1 MKKALIVVDMQVD
14 FVSGALGFEGA
25 ESVIP
30 VIAKKI
36 KAARKNN
43 NAVIFTMDT
52 HGDDYLATE
61 EGKHLPVPHV
71 IEGTPGHELVPE
83 IEALKE
89 VGDPVFI
96 KPTFPSLA
104 LGNYLQE
111 HAFDAV
117 ELCGLVSSM
126 CVFSNAIIAKAALP
140 NARITVDATATTTF
154 DEAYQTKTLEMLEH
168 LHIDVI

>member
-1 MKKALIVVDMQVD
+1 MKKALIIVDMQVD
-14 FVSGALGFEGA
+14 FVTGALGFEGA
-25 ESVIP
+25 EKVIP
-30 VIAKKI
+30 VIAEKI
-36 KAARKNN
+36 QDARKNN
-43 NAVIFTMDT
+43 YAVIFTMDT
-52 HGDDYLATE
+52 HGDDYLKTV

-71 IEGTPGHELVPE
+71 IEETPGHDLVPE

-89 VGDPVFI
+89 AGDPVFI
-96 KPTFPSLA
+96 KPTFPSLS

-126 CVFSNAIIAKAALP
+126 CVFSNAIIAKAAVP
-140 NARITVDATATTTF
+140 DATITVDASATTTF
-154 DEAYQTKTLEMLEH
+154 DDEYQKKTLSMLEH